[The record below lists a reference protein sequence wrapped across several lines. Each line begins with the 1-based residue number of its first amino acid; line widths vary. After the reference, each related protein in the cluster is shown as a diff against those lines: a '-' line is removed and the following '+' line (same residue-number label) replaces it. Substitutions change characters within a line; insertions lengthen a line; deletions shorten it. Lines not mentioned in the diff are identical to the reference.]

1 MIDKHT
7 QLIFAGKAR
16 INERTCA
23 TVIAH
28 IAAGNPPPAVRL
40 ALELARAGLLDV
52 ATGTLRN
59 GVSRPSWR
67 RPWMP

>member
-1 MIDKHT
+1 MTIDKHT

-40 ALELARAGLLDV
+40 ALELARAGVLDIS
-52 ATGTLRN
+52 TGRFTI
-59 GVSRPSWR
+59 GGK
-67 RPWMP
+67 